1 MHRNRTAPALFR
13 AGYQRLNFWHRIAN
27 IIGMLKIGFLVSIFV
42 TSYCCAFAGTAPD
55 STVIRL
61 WKGGAP
67 GFEQLKD
74 KPERAKN
81 WWVRDINNPSLTVF
95 LPPKGTANG
104 TAIVLCPGGGFQN
117 IVFDLEGSQ
126 PARFLNQYG
135 ITVFVLKYRLFN
147 MSSSPYT
154 LENAEQDIFRAM
166 RLVKSKAKEFSID
179 TAKLGVMGFSAGGE
193 AAAWVSYHFKQSHA
207 ASHDEID
214 LLSAKPAFQILIY
227 PGPSTVP
234 DSLPRDAPPAFLLA
248 ANGDP
253 IGSPVIIRLLEMHRK
268 ARVPVEVHLYE
279 KGEHGFHL
287 AGDSAFT
294 ELKNWPQRLIDW
306 LKDNGWV
313 KK

>member
-1 MHRNRTAPALFR
+1 
-13 AGYQRLNFWHRIAN
+13 
-27 IIGMLKIGFLVSIFV
+27 MLKTTFLISIFALGN
-42 TSYCCAFAGTAPD
+42 CCAFARVTPD
-55 STVIRL
+55 STVIHL
-61 WKGGAP
+61 WKDGAP

-104 TAIVLCPGGGFQN
+104 TAVVLCPGGGFQN
-117 IVFDLEGSQ
+117 IVFDLEGTE
-126 PARFLNQYG
+126 PARFLNRYG

-147 MSSSPYT
+147 MSNSPYT
-154 LENAEQDIFRAM
+154 REHAEQDIFRAM
-166 RLVKSKAKEFSID
+166 RLVKSRAREFDID

-193 AAAWVSYHFKQSHA
+193 AAAWVSYHFKQSHV
-207 ASHDEID
+207 ASHDAID
-214 LLSAKPAFQILIY
+214 QLSAKPAFQILIY
-227 PGPSTVP
+227 PGPSAVP
-234 DSLPRDAPPAFLLA
+234 DTLAHSAPPTFLLA
-248 ANGDP
+248 ANEDP
-253 IGSPVIIRLLEMHRK
+253 IGSPVAVQLLEMHRK
-268 ARVPVEVHLYE
+268 AKVPVEIHLYE

-287 AGDSAFT
+287 AGDSPFT